1 MKRIHYLVFLIL
13 ISKAYLYGQGS
24 SIKITLES
32 ISEVMT
38 PGTNEITLLATIR
51 VSDPNTLK
59 RAEVSISAK
68 DNQGW
73 AASQY
78 FFFFVKDNRAF
89 MSLGKYDLPFTNG
102 IIQIPITVKDRFKE
116 PSHKIII
123 VGYDIGDKPTNIIEY
138 TRVND

>member
-1 MKRIHYLVFLIL
+1 
-13 ISKAYLYGQGS
+13 
-24 SIKITLES
+24 
-32 ISEVMT
+32 
-38 PGTNEITLLATIR
+38 